1 MLSQNVV
8 TNDNR
13 GDCLLNNQVVS
24 LSVPTN
30 GWVPVPGSNDVTKK
44 TTCLA
49 LSNENPNPYSWRY
62 SGTKSECLALK
73 GSCSDSQY
81 TTQS

>member
-44 TTCLA
+44 NDL
-49 LSNENPNPYSWRY
+49 LGSVKREP
-62 SGTKSECLALK
+62 KSIFVAIFWHKVRVL
-73 GSCSDSQY
+73 GSERLVLG
-81 TTQS
+81 